1 MKRERTAEIE
11 KLARYEVSDLKEIW
25 KRIKRRDFSGH
36 TGLAIKNSLFQF
48 GATFVGKLG
57 SLVFTII
64 LARLLMPELFGL
76 YSLALSTILMFGIFC
91 DLGIGKTLVRF
102 ASNALGRRRRGL
114 AKAYAFYLGKL
125 KLVFISI
132 AFLLILVSSKFLAE
146 NYYHKPIFLA
156 LLAGALYLAFVFLAL
171 LAGALYLAFVNL
183 TGFLIT
189 LLQSVNYFKGLF
201 YKELFFQILRLFI
214 VPLAVLF
221 SLKVSLSSS
230 LITFLII
237 LSLALAWFFTLI
249 FTFFIVRRNADFLK
263 AKKEGLVK
271 KEKKQINKFLFAMSA
286 TVFSGVVFGYID
298 KVMLGHFVQAEF
310 IGYYHAALSL
320 IGSITPLISFAT
332 VLLPIFSRLEKER
345 LERGFKKSVRLTL
358 ILAVA
363 GVFGVLVAAPWIIK
377 IAYGSAYLQA
387 TNLFRLFS
395 LLIISGSLTAIY
407 GAFFVSQGK
416 PEIVARVLVISTVLN
431 IILNYF
437 LITSFLKFGEIYAL
451 YGAALATVISRWFYF
466 LGLVGGRKANH
477 LQSCS

>member
-1 MKRERTAEIE
+1 MDPLEKKIE
-11 KLARYEVSDLKEIW
+11 KAVASETGDLREIW
-25 KRIKRRDFSGH
+25 RRIKRRDFSGH

-57 SLVFTII
+57 SLIFTII

-156 LLAGALYLAFVFLAL
+156 LLAGALYLAFV
-171 LAGALYLAFVNL
+171 NL
-183 TGFLIT
+183 TGFLGT
-189 LLQSVNYFKGLF
+189 LLQSVNCFKGLF

-214 VPLAVLF
+214 VPLAVLPLAVLF

-249 FTFFIVRRNADFLK
+249 FTFSIVRRNVAFLK
-263 AKKEGLVK
+263 VKKGSLVK
-271 KEKKQINKFLFAMSA
+271 RERKKINKFLLAMSA
-286 TVFSGVVFGYID
+286 TVFSGVILGYID

-310 IGYYHAALSL
+310 LGYYHAALSL
-320 IGSITPLISFAT
+320 VGAAIPLISFRVA
-332 VLLPIFSRLEKER
+332 LLPIFSRLKENQ
-345 LERGFKKSVRLTL
+345 LEIGFRRSAKWTL
-358 ILAVA
+358 VIAII
-363 GVFGVLVAAPWIIK
+363 GIFCIFPIAPWVIRIV
-377 IAYGSAYLQA
+377 YGSAYLQA
-387 TNLFRLFS
+387 TNLLRLFS
-395 LLIISGSLTAIY
+395 LLLISGSLGAIY
-407 GAFFVSQGK
+407 SIYFISVGK
-416 PEIVARVLVISTVLN
+416 PGIVARILVASTVLN

-451 YGAALATVISRWFYF
+451 YGAALATIISRGVY
-466 LGLVGGRKANH
+466 LIGLVFKKLADNF
-477 LQSCS
+477 